1 MRDKKTILL
10 VEDEPGIMWVNS
22 SMFKELGYEVI
33 SAESLAETRAR
44 LADSSP
50 DVIVLDLMLPDGNAL
65 DFMPE
70 LRKKTT
76 APVLML
82 TALIKKDE
90 RLAGLRAGGD
100 DYITKP
106 YDNEELC
113 ARVAAF
119 LRRDDMMNKKPP
131 SDIFRHDSITLNIV
145 AKQAYMG
152 GKSMELSGKEFS
164 LLQIFVKNEDKTLT
178 KEYLYEAVWEQK
190 LCDDDRVI
198 RSTICR
204 LRKKLEKANCRYDIV
219 STRGEGYIFIKG

>member
-1 MRDKKTILL
+1 MHEKKTILL

-22 SMFKELGYEVI
+22 SMFKELGFDVI
-33 SAESLAETRAR
+33 AAESLAETRAR

-50 DVIVLDLMLPDGNAL
+50 DLIVLDLMLPDGNSL

-82 TALIKKDE
+82 TALVKKDD

-119 LRRDDMMNKKPP
+119 LRRDEMLSKKAPADTFVHGP
-131 SDIFRHDSITLNIV
+131 ITLNIV
-145 AKQAYMG
+145 ANQAYID
-152 GKSMELSGKEFS
+152 GKSMELAGKEFS
-164 LLQIFVKNEDKTLT
+164 LLQIFVKNEGKTLT
-178 KEYLYEAVWEQK
+178 KEYLYGIVWKQE

-198 RSTICR
+198 RSTISR
-204 LRKKLEKANCRYDIV
+204 LRKKLETANCGYDIV
-219 STRGEGYIFIKG
+219 SARIEGYVFIEG